1 MNHTYIQTNYSFS
14 LQLRHDPLLLNM
26 QSYIDSD
33 ANFIPLHA
41 VIKQSYFDVYFP
53 LDHIFNHPNKP
64 NMAAVSV
71 GTNYTFI
78 FKLNHSS
85 SSVLTCHHVNTCRAK
100 KILLRYYAWDLKD
113 YTLLEPASRHQQH
126 IWTSPWQPPILT
138 SLPLFPVRSCMNAR
152 KETSRCQATPTE
164 VHSVS
169 GFVHIAIFLLF
180 TMSWEFS
187 SSSTW
192 PLNSVSNFFLLPA
205 LYLMPP

>member
-14 LQLRHDPLLLNM
+14 LQLRHVPLLLNM

-64 NMAAVSV
+64 KMAAVSV

-138 SLPLFPVRSCMNAR
+138 SLPLLPVRSVWTLEKR
-152 KETSRCQATPTE
+152 QDT
-164 VHSVS
+164 
-169 GFVHIAIFLLF
+169 I
-180 TMSWEFS
+180 
-187 SSSTW
+187 
-192 PLNSVSNFFLLPA
+192 
-205 LYLMPP
+205 

>member
-100 KILLRYYAWDLKD
+100 KILLRYYA
-113 YTLLEPASRHQQH
+113 
-126 IWTSPWQPPILT
+126 
-138 SLPLFPVRSCMNAR
+138 
-152 KETSRCQATPTE
+152 
-164 VHSVS
+164 
-169 GFVHIAIFLLF
+169 
-180 TMSWEFS
+180 
-187 SSSTW
+187 
-192 PLNSVSNFFLLPA
+192 
-205 LYLMPP
+205 